1 MVLKTLSPVRVY
13 CDAMYRQGTYF
24 LLFFLLYHNKTVL
37 NSHFFFLL
45 SSFLDC
51 AFIFVVAICL
61 LILFVLYNQ
70 VSFFFRVCV
79 CVTFVCMY
87 VYLLHTN
94 NQLHIHACI
103 RKNQRNISYHWLLLA
118 VVCDGM
124 TKRFSSSFLVCIY
137 KVLVQDQQKTTRT
150 SKRYAKNKFMSIL
163 SWDHLQCW
171 RK

>member
-1 MVLKTLSPVRVY
+1 MTQCIGKAHIS
-13 CDAMYRQGTYF
+13 F
-24 LLFFLLYHNKTVL
+24 FFLLYHNKTVL
-37 NSHFFFLL
+37 NSHFFFCSALSLIVLL
-45 SSFLDC
+45 FLLLRFVCSFY
-51 AFIFVVAICL
+51 
-61 LILFVLYNQ
+61 LFCIIKLV
-70 VSFFFRVCV
+70 FFSCVCV

-94 NQLHIHACI
+94 NQLHKHACI